1 MMNSERIID
10 EPAYNYVNHDTMS
23 KEVKEQERR
32 DKERTGAGA
41 IRIRYRTKNQ
51 VDEEK
56 EDLEIAGQIDA
67 AKDLHDLTTL
77 LREGKMKEFYGLANR
92 FMRIKRSNPVVTKV
106 KRSCDNGEVEV
117 FEERVHVEKAISDYF
132 TDIYRRPEHMAP
144 GGDDNIEEDEEMI
157 NTTTTFT
164 MDDVIAAT
172 KCSNFN
178 KGLGPD
184 CFDGNML
191 K

>member
-1 MMNSERIID
+1 MMNSERIIG
-10 EPAYNYVNHDTMS
+10 EPAYNYVNRDTMS
-23 KEVKEQERR
+23 KEIKEQERR

-51 VDEEK
+51 IDEEK

-117 FEERVHVEKAISDYF
+117 FEERVQVEKTISGS
-132 TDIYRRPEHMAP
+132 RPA
-144 GGDDNIEEDEEMI
+144 
-157 NTTTTFT
+157 
-164 MDDVIAAT
+164 
-172 KCSNFN
+172 
-178 KGLGPD
+178 
-184 CFDGNML
+184 
-191 K
+191 